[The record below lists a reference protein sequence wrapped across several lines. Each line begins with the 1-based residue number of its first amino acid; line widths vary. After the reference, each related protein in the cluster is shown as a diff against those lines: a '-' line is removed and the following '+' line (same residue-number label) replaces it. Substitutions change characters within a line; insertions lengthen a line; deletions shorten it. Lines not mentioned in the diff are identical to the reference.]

1 MSTSCLTDWL
11 SQKETQQVANAT
23 TVTSLKNQI
32 LSQHELLVLKKEAK
46 ILKKSFHFWFL
57 EIYFSKIFF
66 IYVSECTGKSQVEGA
81 SCAYTLNQCFSMSK
95 LEKLQNVTQWIVP

>member
-1 MSTSCLTDWL
+1 MQNVKIERFLVLFIQYTAQHHMSTSCLTDWL

-66 IYVSECTGKSQVEGA
+66 IYCIRVYRQISG
-81 SCAYTLNQCFSMSK
+81 
-95 LEKLQNVTQWIVP
+95 